1 MSMLRKALIL
11 PPVVLGVAVLYYAV
25 SGREGPKRA
34 DIEET
39 ATVVRV
45 VAVEPTTFVPRV
57 IGYGTVDPA
66 RTLDAIAQVSGRI
79 IHINPNFKR
88 GDFISEGAVVIK
100 LSPEDYELE
109 IAEAQSDIASAEVD
123 LEELA
128 VTLETQKKSL
138 EISKAVL
145 DLEQRELGRLKTLAE
160 RKVISDQ
167 QVENQE
173 AVVLQQRSDVQD
185 LENDIALNPVKQK
198 ALEQAKRKNEVR
210 LKTAQLNLARTT
222 ITAPFSARV
231 AKVSVEIDQYVA
243 AGTSIGELDGIEAAD
258 IDVQISPAN
267 MAGFANLA
275 FPGQLD
281 TAEGI
286 FRARNSLDRLS
297 ALVKVGSVGDA
308 ATWVA
313 RVKRIS
319 DTVDP
324 DTRSIGLIVTVEKP
338 YDTIRPG
345 VRPPL
350 VKGMFTEV
358 ELSAPQVQDRIVL
371 PRNAVQNGKVMTVSD
386 DSRLVLADV
395 KIGYQ
400 FGDVVVLETPL
411 ATGTRV
417 IVSDVAPIING
428 MLLKPVEDRAVQAR
442 LAAASGTTAN
452 KGEVQQ

>member
-1 MSMLRKALIL
+1 VSLLRKALIL
-11 PPVVLGVAVLYYAV
+11 PPVVLGAAVFYYAA
-25 SGREGPKRA
+25 SGRDAPKRS
-34 DIEET
+34 DIAET

-45 VAVEPTTFVPRV
+45 VTVEPTAFVPRV

-66 RTLDAIAQVSGRI
+66 RTLDAIAQVSGRVTYL
-79 IHINPNFKR
+79 NPSFKR
-88 GDFISEGAVVIK
+88 GDFISEGDILIR

-109 IAEAQSDIASAEVD
+109 IAEAETDIASADVD

-128 VTLETQKKSL
+128 VTLQTQKKSL

-145 DLEQRELGRLKTLAE
+145 DLEQKELARLKTLLE

-198 ALEQAKRKNEVR
+198 ALEQARRKNEVR
-210 LKTAQLNLARTT
+210 LETARLNLARTT
-222 ITAPFSARV
+222 IKAPFNARV
-231 AKVSVEIDQYVA
+231 ARVSVEIDQYVA

-258 IDVQISPAN
+258 IDVQISPSN

-281 TAEGI
+281 TEEGV
-286 FRARNSLDRLS
+286 FRARRSLDRLS
-297 ALVKVGSVGDA
+297 ATVHVGSVGDA
-308 ATWVA
+308 ATWPA
-313 RVKRIS
+313 RVKRVS

-324 DTRSIGLIVTVEKP
+324 DTRSIGLIVTVDKP

-345 VRPPL
+345 LRPPL

-358 ELSAPQVQDRIVL
+358 ELSAPPVEDRTVL
-371 PRNAVQNGKVMTVSD
+371 PRNAVHDGKVMIVSQ
-386 DSRLVLADV
+386 DSRLALVDVKAGYHFDDIVVLANA
-395 KIGYQ
+395 
-400 FGDVVVLETPL
+400 LPS
-411 ATGTRV
+411 GTKV
-417 IVSDVAPIING
+417 IVSDVSPVIDG
-428 MLLKPVEDRAVQAR
+428 MLLKPVEDEAVQQR
-442 LAAASGTTAN
+442 LADATGTGSDG
-452 KGEVQQ
+452 GEVKQ

>member
-1 MSMLRKALIL
+1 VSLLRKALIL
-11 PPVVLGVAVLYYAV
+11 PPVVLGAAVLYYAV
-25 SGREGPKRA
+25 SGREAPKRA
-34 DIEET
+34 EIAET
-39 ATVVRV
+39 ATVARV
-45 VAVEPTTFVPRV
+45 VTVEPTDFVPRV

-66 RTLDAIAQVSGRI
+66 RTLDAIAQVSGRVI
-79 IHINPNFKR
+79 YLNPSFKR
-88 GDFISEGAVVIK
+88 GDFVSEGDVLLK

-109 IAEAQSDIASAEVD
+109 IAEAQTDIASADVD

-145 DLEQRELGRLKTLAE
+145 DLEQKELARLKTLLE

-173 AVVLQQRSDVQD
+173 AVVLQQRSLVQD

-210 LKTAQLNLARTT
+210 LETAQLNLARTT
-222 ITAPFSARV
+222 IKAPFNARV
-231 AKVSVEIDQYVA
+231 ARVSVEIDKYVA
-243 AGTSIGELDGIEAAD
+243 AGSSIGELDGIEAAD

-281 TAEGI
+281 TDEGVL
-286 FRARNSLDRLS
+286 RARRSLDRLS
-297 ALVKVGSVGDA
+297 ARVHVGSVGDA
-308 ATWVA
+308 ATWSA
-313 RVKRIS
+313 RVKRVS

-324 DTRSIGLIVTVEKP
+324 DTRSVGLIVTVDKP

-358 ELSAPQVQDRIVL
+358 ELSAPAVADRIIL
-371 PRNAVQNGKVMTVSD
+371 PRNAVQNGKVKTVTD
-386 DSRLVLADV
+386 DNRLALVDV
-395 KIGYQ
+395 QVGYH
-400 FGDVVVLETPL
+400 FDDIVVLDSALP
-411 ATGTRV
+411 AGTKV
-417 IVSDVAPIING
+417 IVSDVSPVING
-428 MLLKPVEDRAVQAR
+428 MLLKPVEDETVQERLTAATGIAR
-442 LAAASGTTAN
+442 
-452 KGEVQQ
+452 GEARQ